1 MTESLCKCLKKEF
14 GSLHKAPGKE
24 LTRSL
29 YRERARVS
37 HDLCTKDPKSRRIF
51 AQGPFWGHKT
61 QSKGHAK
68 ELTASRSRAAFY
80 ELTRHPWTDKIRA
93 QGVLKGTHKTCADG
107 SLRNWQDSTGSL
119 RKISDLNQD
128 LCTRALSGIHKISVQ
143 DLLDSRNLQKFCG
156 SVWCRSRRAER
167 KRVGKGR
174 AEERRIHKE
183 HSRGRWSEEEQT
195 REG

>member
-1 MTESLCKCLKKEF
+1 MMGSLCKCPKKES
-14 GSLHKAPGKE
+14 GSLHKAAGKD

-37 HDLCTKDPKSRRIF
+37 HDLCTKEPKSRRIF

-68 ELTASRSRAAFY
+68 ELTASRPRAAFY

-93 QGVLKGTHKTCADG
+93 QAQGLLKGTHKICAHG

-119 RKISDLNQD
+119 RAQD
-128 LCTRALSGIHKISVQ
+128 LWSKSGSLYK
-143 DLLDSRNLQKFCG
+143 G
-156 SVWCRSRRAER
+156 SVRNSRDICPRPAR
-167 KRVGKGR
+167 L
-174 AEERRIHKE
+174 
-183 HSRGRWSEEEQT
+183 
-195 REG
+195 